1 MKKFIYTILL
11 LLFAQAYAHADSCQ
25 TDTVTIFTIG
35 DSTMANKSTD
45 SDRQER
51 GWGQML
57 SEYLVGPIK
66 VENHAKDGR
75 STKSFLSE
83 GRWDVVLSKLHE
95 GDYVFIQF
103 GHNDEKTDPELH
115 TDPMVQFHDN
125 LCRFVSDVRSKGAI
139 PVLLNSIVRRN
150 YPPKGMKEHK
160 FVYETE
166 GDSLVDTHGD
176 YSCVPKIVAK
186 EQGVPF
192 VDMTAI
198 SKEIVSNLGPEKSK
212 ELYMWIPKGTYEFCP
227 DGKIDNTHFT
237 VLGARTMASA
247 AIDAI
252 IKVVPEL
259 AEYRRESV
267 LTNGVPWFD
276 TDGNVINAHGACI
289 VEDGGKY
296 WLFGEYKSDES
307 NAFPG
312 FGCYS
317 STDLV
322 NWKFERVVLPVQKD
336 GILGSGRV
344 GERVKVM
351 RCPATGEYVM
361 LMHADNLKYTDP
373 NIGIAVCDRINGD
386 YKLLGTIEYDGNPI
400 KQWDMG
406 TFQDEDGTGYLL
418 IHHGPI
424 YKLSEDYRSVV
435 GKAAHIEGMGESP
448 AMFKKD
454 GIYYLL
460 TSNLTSWERNDNYY
474 FTAPSVEGPWSN
486 RGLFCP
492 EGSLT
497 HNSQCTF
504 VLPLKHN
511 GDIIPM
517 YMGDRWSYPHQASA
531 ATYVWLP
538 MTTDGVSLSIPKYWA
553 KWDVE
558 KVNEVISKD
567 KYVIHDWSSNVT
579 GDILAIPF
587 HGRRISIIGES
598 NNKSGYAWVSIKD
611 KYGKILHRQYV
622 DFYSKTKDYAPQYV
636 SRLYPE
642 DDYVLEVE
650 VSGENSVWFD
660 KKGNRFG
667 GTDYFVNVSKTIVE

>member
-1 MKKFIYTILL
+1 MVMKFISSII
-11 LLFAQAYAHADSCQ
+11 
-25 TDTVTIFTIG
+25 IFLVC
-35 DSTMANKSTD
+35 SVACAA
-45 SDRQER
+45 SD
-51 GWGQML
+51 
-57 SEYLVGPIK
+57 
-66 VENHAKDGR
+66 
-75 STKSFLSE
+75 
-83 GRWDVVLSKLHE
+83 
-95 GDYVFIQF
+95 
-103 GHNDEKTDPELH
+103 
-115 TDPMVQFHDN
+115 
-125 LCRFVSDVRSKGAI
+125 
-139 PVLLNSIVRRN
+139 
-150 YPPKGMKEHK
+150 
-160 FVYETE
+160 
-166 GDSLVDTHGD
+166 
-176 YSCVPKIVAK
+176 
-186 EQGVPF
+186 
-192 VDMTAI
+192 
-198 SKEIVSNLGPEKSK
+198 
-212 ELYMWIPKGTYEFCP
+212 
-227 DGKIDNTHFT
+227 
-237 VLGARTMASA
+237 
-247 AIDAI
+247 
-252 IKVVPEL
+252 
-259 AEYRRESV
+259 SV

-276 TDGNVINAHGACI
+276 TDGNIINAHGACI

-336 GILGSGRV
+336 GILGPDRV

-373 NIGIAVCDRINGD
+373 HIGIAVCDRINGD
-386 YKLLGTIEYDGNPI
+386 YKLLGTIEYNGKPI

-435 GKAAHIEGMGESP
+435 EKTAHIEGMGESP

-454 GIYYLL
+454 GIYYFL

-474 FTAPSVEGPWSN
+474 YTATSVEGPWSN

-504 VLPLKHN
+504 VFPLKCN
-511 GDIIPM
+511 GDIVPM

-538 MTTDGVSLSIPKYWA
+538 MKISGTELSIPEYWA
-553 KWDVE
+553 TWDIGKIRKADIKGKI
-558 KVNEVISKD
+558 KVHN
-567 KYVIHDWSSNVT
+567 WSSNNK
-579 GDILAIPF
+579 GDVLTVPF
-587 HGRRISIIGES
+587 HGSRISIIGES
-598 NNKSGYAWVSIKD
+598 NSQSGYAWVSIKD
-611 KYGKILHRQYV
+611 KDGKIQHRQYV
-622 DFYSKTKDYAPQYV
+622 DFYSKATDYAPQYV
-636 SRLYPE
+636 SRIYPE

-650 VSGENSVWFD
+650 VSGEAPVWFD
-660 KKGNRFG
+660 KKGTRFG
-667 GTDYFVNVSKTIVE
+667 STNSFVNVSQIIVE